1 MTKVF
6 IVEDEE
12 LIGMLLEEMLTN
24 SGFEVVAR
32 ATELEQAQRMGESA
46 SMDIA
51 LLDISLHGEPVFP
64 LAVQLKQR
72 GIPFVFTT
80 GYGAAGLPAEWAG
93 YPVFCKPYNMQELT
107 ESLSQLA
114 LQGS

>member
-1 MTKVF
+1 MTKVL

-24 SGFEVVAR
+24 RGFDVVGR
-32 ATELEQAQRMGESA
+32 ATTLADAQTMATSGD
-46 SMDIA
+46 MDVA

-64 LAVQLKQR
+64 VAQALEER
-72 GIPFVFTT
+72 NIPFVFTT
-80 GYGAAGLPAEWAG
+80 GYGAAGLPTAWAG

-107 ESLSQLA
+107 ETLAQLA
-114 LQGS
+114 AGPS